1 MVASWHTLCGCGILL
16 RIIGD
21 AVTRTITSDAWQ
33 WGLKTSFNFHSKVS
47 QKLDSELRMHNKINS
62 LYRRS
67 MVSETVFI
75 FHLDGSAIELITI
88 AKSKQKKFRIAGTS
102 TWVFL
107 SASYKIM
114 EEQTRCC
121 KWFTYPS
128 RYDIMLSSSM
138 CKKAS
143 EETPWKIQAFLDTRE
158 WPSSKLA

>member
-1 MVASWHTLCGCGILL
+1 MIASWHTFCGSGILL

-21 AVTRTITSDAWQ
+21 TVTRTITSDAWQ
-33 WGLKTSFNFHSKVS
+33 WGLKISFNFHSKVS

-62 LYRRS
+62 LYCRN

-88 AKSKQKKFRIAGTS
+88 AKSKEKKFRIAGTN

-121 KWFTYPS
+121 QWFTYPS
-128 RYDIMLSSSM
+128 RYDIMVSSSI
-138 CKKAS
+138 CKKSS
-143 EETPWKIQAFLDTRE
+143 EETPWKIEAFLNTRE